1 MMHGPINIRFI
12 TGLFNEA
19 VNSSRYVAKT
29 NRINSKN
36 NFKQHGRKQTLSVKD
51 YGKRK

>member
-1 MMHGPINIRFI
+1 MLFSVTYLLI

-19 VNSSRYVAKT
+19 VNSSLYVAQT
-29 NRINSKN
+29 NRINSKKSC
-36 NFKQHGRKQTLSVKD
+36 KQHGRKQTLSVKD